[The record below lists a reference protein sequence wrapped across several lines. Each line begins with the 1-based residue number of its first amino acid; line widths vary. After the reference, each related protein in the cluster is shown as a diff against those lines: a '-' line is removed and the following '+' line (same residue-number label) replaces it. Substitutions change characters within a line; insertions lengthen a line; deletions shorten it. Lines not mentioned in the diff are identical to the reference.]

1 MPDTSAPG
9 RQPAIA
15 GGVLAGA
22 RSALVGGLLLAVV
35 GTACA
40 TLPSDEGGTLDAA
53 LEADGA
59 RVLWV
64 GAHPDDEALAGPIL
78 ARACRGLGR
87 PCRMLVLTHGDG
99 GECLRWPNCNP
110 SLAAIRGEELREVAR
125 RFHADLEHH
134 AYWNAPLPWAS
145 FPRREE
151 IAARWIAQGDP
162 TAVVAR
168 AIDDFRPTVLL
179 TFDADRGF
187 TGHPE
192 HQLAARFAMEGAA
205 KATWKVPHAY
215 QVLNHFWITR
225 MLGTS
230 DPNAPTEWFD
240 THVSCGSAG
249 RTCLDVAL
257 RISHA
262 HQTQARD
269 MGTVRALR
277 PQMGTF
283 WLRKV
288 DVEEEAR
295 LRPALQKEVRD

>member
-1 MPDTSAPG
+1 MRGTSAAR
-9 RQPAIA
+9 RQP
-15 GGVLAGA
+15 GVAA
-22 RSALVGGLLLAVV
+22 ALLAVALS
-35 GTACA
+35 ACA
-40 TLPSDEGGTLDAA
+40 SLPRDEGGTIDAA
-53 LEADGA
+53 LEAPEA

-64 GAHPDDEALAGPIL
+64 GAHPDDEALVGPIL

-110 SLAAIRGEELREVAR
+110 SLAAVRGEELREVAR

-134 AYWNAPLPWAS
+134 SYWNAPLPWAS

-162 TAVVAR
+162 TEVVAR
-168 AIDDFRPTVLL
+168 TIDALKPTVLL

-192 HQLAARFAMEGAA
+192 HQLASRFAMAGAA
-205 KATWKVPHAY
+205 KAEWKVPHVY
-215 QVLNHFWITR
+215 QVVNHFWITR
-225 MLGTS
+225 MLGTA
-230 DPNAPTEWFD
+230 DPNQPSEWFD
-240 THVSCGSAG
+240 THVECGAPG

-262 HQTQARD
+262 HRTQARD

-277 PQMGTF
+277 PQMGRF

-288 DVEEEAR
+288 DVAEEAR
-295 LRPALQKEVRD
+295 LRPPTQPEIRD